1 VRRAAGRRLDP
12 RPPALHGARSEAVAR
27 EGAALVTAV
36 REHLQHH
43 LRFYGAGVFG
53 VLVFLAAPPLDP
65 SLHLVVAGDGFFAAY
80 LLSSAWVARGA
91 TPQYLRRRASYE
103 DEGVQVIILLTLLA
117 IALCMAAI
125 FSLLGEAGNPGP
137 LPLVLAL
144 ASVLLGWLTLHTVA
158 AFRYAHLYYTPAPPA
173 SGGPK
178 DAGGLAFPGTDE
190 PGPWDFLYYSL
201 VIGMTSQVS
210 DVQTT
215 SSEMR
220 RTTLAHSITSFFF
233 NTVILALAVNVAASF
248 TP

>member
-1 VRRAAGRRLDP
+1 VRRAARRRLDP
-12 RPPALHGARSEAVAR
+12 RPSALHGARAEAVGRAK
-27 EGAALVTAV
+27 EPPLLTAI
-36 REHLQHH
+36 RDHLRHH
-43 LRFYGAGVFG
+43 LRFYGAGLFG
-53 VLVFLAAPPLDP
+53 TLVFAFARPFDP

-91 TPQYLRRRASYE
+91 TPRYLRRRASYE
-103 DEGVQVIILLTLLA
+103 DEGVQVIIVLTLLV

-125 FSLLGEAGNPGP
+125 FSLLGEAGKPHL
-137 LPLVLAL
+137 LPLA
-144 ASVLLGWLTLHTVA
+144 LLGWLTLHTVA
-158 AFRYAHLYYTPAPPA
+158 AFRYAHLYYTPAPP
-173 SGGPK
+173 GPGAPG

-190 PGPWDFLYYSL
+190 PGPWDFLYYSI